1 VPFLLESRELA
12 ADAMTY
18 GCNKRRHDAA
28 VEARGISR
36 ALVTRQHRPG
46 LMLAT
51 VLSFVPPTAC
61 TTELPTPC
69 PFHAPPTKTCCAL
82 CTLLQVVTAVQ
93 HPHAAFVKLQP
104 CSHIAFV
111 DREPNLHI
119 VFVIAQAH
127 PPIALAA
134 PRPPLCLW
142 GSPPSSPTLPLF
154 VRTGWQV
161 S

>member
-69 PFHAPPTKTCCAL
+69 PFHAPPTRHVVLCAHCFKL
-82 CTLLQVVTAVQ
+82 SLQSDT
-93 HPHAAFVKLQP
+93 
-104 CSHIAFV
+104 
-111 DREPNLHI
+111 RM
-119 VFVIAQAH
+119 
-127 PPIALAA
+127 
-134 PRPPLCLW
+134 PPL
-142 GSPPSSPTLPLF
+142 SSYNRVRTLPLSIENQTCTLSLSLHKLTARPSPWLPRDHPF
-154 VRTGWQV
+154 VCGAARPHLPRCLCL
-161 S
+161 